1 MNASPTPSLPTPSV
15 RDRALAE
22 RVAESR
28 RARLVGGLSAVV
40 GLLGMTL
47 LNLSLAST
55 TPDAPEAAASAVTEL
70 APPPKDPPKPPP
82 RPSPPPKAR
91 PKPSAAPPA
100 PALGA
105 SLAGLDLSLLGLGE
119 VDLGAGQ
126 DAVGD
131 VGDVVMT
138 EDSVDSPP
146 QAIERQPA
154 AYPAKAR
161 AKGITGY
168 VVLRLRVGA
177 DGMVQDVQ
185 VQEATPPGVFEETA
199 VTSVRGWRFEPA
211 TYEGRPV
218 TVQVTQTVRFE
229 LSG

>member
-1 MNASPTPSLPTPSV
+1 M
-15 RDRALAE
+15 
-22 RVAESR
+22 
-28 RARLVGGLSAVV
+28 
-40 GLLGMTL
+40 
-47 LNLSLAST
+47 
-55 TPDAPEAAASAVTEL
+55 
-70 APPPKDPPKPPP
+70 
-82 RPSPPPKAR
+82 
-91 PKPSAAPPA
+91 
-100 PALGA
+100 GA

-146 QAIERQPA
+146 QAIDRQPA

-168 VVLRLRVGA
+168 VVLRLRVGS
-177 DGMVQDVQ
+177 DGAVQDVQ

-218 TVQVTQTVRFE
+218 TVSVTQTVRFE

>member
-1 MNASPTPSLPTPSV
+1 MNASPQTVLATPSV
-15 RDRALAE
+15 RDLALADS
-22 RVAESR
+22 ATESR
-28 RARLVGGLSAVV
+28 RARLFGGFSAAL
-40 GLLGMTL
+40 GLVGMTL

-55 TPDAPEAAASAVTEL
+55 APEAPESTASAVTEL

-82 RPSPPPKAR
+82 RPTPPPKAK
-91 PKPSAAPPA
+91 PKANTAPPA

-168 VVLRLRVGA
+168 VVLRLRVGS
-177 DGMVQDVQ
+177 DGAVQDVQ

-218 TVQVTQTVRFE
+218 TVSVTQTVRFE

>member
-1 MNASPTPSLPTPSV
+1 MNASPRTMLATPTV
-15 RDRALAE
+15 WDHALADSA
-22 RVAESR
+22 AESR
-28 RARLVGGLSAVV
+28 RARLFGGLSAAL
-40 GLLGMTL
+40 GLVGMTL

-55 TPDAPEAAASAVTEL
+55 APEAPATAASAVTEL

-82 RPSPPPKAR
+82 RPTPPPKAK
-91 PKPSAAPPA
+91 PKANAAPPA

-168 VVLRLRVGA
+168 VVLRLRVGS
-177 DGMVQDVQ
+177 DGAVQDVQ

-218 TVQVTQTVRFE
+218 TVSVTQTVRFE

>member
-1 MNASPTPSLPTPSV
+1 MNASPRTMLATPTV
-15 RDRALAE
+15 RDHALADSA
-22 RVAESR
+22 AESR
-28 RARLVGGLSAVV
+28 RARLFGGLSAAL
-40 GLLGMTL
+40 GLVGMTL

-55 TPDAPEAAASAVTEL
+55 APEAPATAASAVTEL

-82 RPSPPPKAR
+82 RPTPPPKAK
-91 PKPSAAPPA
+91 PKANTAPPA

-168 VVLRLRVGA
+168 VVLRLRVGS
-177 DGMVQDVQ
+177 DGAVQDVQ

-218 TVQVTQTVRFE
+218 TVSVTQTVRFE